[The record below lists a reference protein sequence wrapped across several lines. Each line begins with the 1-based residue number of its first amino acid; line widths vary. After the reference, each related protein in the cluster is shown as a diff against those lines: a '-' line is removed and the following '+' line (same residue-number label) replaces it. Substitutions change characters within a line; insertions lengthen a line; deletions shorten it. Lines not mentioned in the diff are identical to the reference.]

1 MGMLDGIEVGQAVFV
16 EYKAGRAPTERACR
30 EARRAEA
37 MGMPRRWF
45 LGVVVRKWTGK
56 NGDPLITVLC
66 SNRDDER
73 RGTQEGY
80 RTFNPNLGELR
91 EIRAL

>member
-1 MGMLDGIEVGQAVFV
+1 MLDGIEVGQAVFV
-16 EYKAGRAPTERACR
+16 EYRAGRPPTERAQR
-30 EARRAEA
+30 EARRATEA
-37 MGMPRRWF
+37 GMPRRWF
-45 LGVVVRKWTGK
+45 FGVVARKWTGK

-80 RTFNPNLGELR
+80 RTFNGNLGELLQ
-91 EIRAL
+91 IRPL